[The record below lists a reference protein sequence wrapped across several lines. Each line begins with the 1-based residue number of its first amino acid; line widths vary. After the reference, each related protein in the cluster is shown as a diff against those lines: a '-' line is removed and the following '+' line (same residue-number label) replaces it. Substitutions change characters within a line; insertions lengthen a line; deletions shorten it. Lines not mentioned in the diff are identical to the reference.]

1 MELSNIFPGLQNIH
15 NFMFV
20 GIFEKHKH
28 YKNISLFKDFN
39 VDSLE
44 SNTEW
49 DCKLQT
55 NFHSSTNLVYD
66 NGLLKDNIINAL
78 SKDILSYVQKELK
91 AHNIKSMKK
100 LFYTDDKPWYN
111 IYKKDFSQEK
121 HNHKGGRN
129 QLSGVYYY
137 KSPSKIRF
145 FNEEDKVDFEPKEG
159 HIILF
164 SSDLDHSVPKYG
176 SNDIRITFAFN
187 LGIEKL

>member
-1 MELSNIFPGLQNIH
+1 MELNNIFPRLQNIH
-15 NFMFV
+15 NFIFV
-20 GIFEKHKH
+20 GIFEKHKY
-28 YKNISLFKDFN
+28 YKNISLFKNFN
-39 VDSLE
+39 VNSLE

-55 NFHSSTNLVYD
+55 NFHSKG
-66 NGLLKDNIINAL
+66 NGLLKDNIINTL
-78 SKDILSYVQKELK
+78 SKDILYYVQKELK
-91 AHNIKSMKK
+91 AHNIKSMKN
-100 LFYTDDKPWYN
+100 LFYTDAKPWYN

-164 SSDLDHSVPKYG
+164 SSELDHSVPKYG
-176 SNDIRITFAFN
+176 GDDVRITFAFN